1 MNLWTDWT
9 FSGLFQDFVKIARW
23 NDKNFYA
30 VKAAVHKSHKT
41 LHKHMKQ
48 FESVLATSVRS
59 ILMENESEL
68 EASVGR
74 KGPAQSSCEANFDKF
89 LTKMVALNAISVTN
103 Y

>member
-1 MNLWTDWT
+1 ML
-9 FSGLFQDFVKIARW
+9 QDFVKIARW

-59 ILMENESEL
+59 ILMENESQL
-68 EASVGR
+68 EASVDQ
-74 KGPAQSSCEANFDKF
+74 KGSAESGCEANVDKF
-89 LTKMVALNAISVTN
+89 LIKMVVFNCN
-103 Y
+103 FPY